1 MDIDNDSASEYVR
14 SLYRAQNRCL
24 AAMDATVSNIE
35 ATKQMEIM
43 CSEKNFDA
51 LSVIKGLLLEVGE
64 LKKSDNCDYMT
75 RLKQE
80 NSMLRS
86 MNNLSPLSAHAPPL
100 PKPTQVF
107 FMSADTDIV
116 RLETSKKSKEKTL
129 EAIGALMQDT
139 VLSTSAVRALAKA
152 QKIMQASRMEDQRL
166 LDNFWSYK
174 QRRHRE
180 SEEPEDAH
188 NEKRKREEEEVW
200 DFQHPDFK
208 RQNASGTDYDED
220 DDEEDKDA

>member
-51 LSVIKGLLLEVGE
+51 LSVIKGLLLEVEE

-86 MNNLSPLSAHAPPL
+86 MNNLSPLSAQAPPL

-166 LDNFWSYK
+166 LDNFWSYR

-180 SEEPEDAH
+180 SEEPENAH

-200 DFQHPDFK
+200 DFQHPDLK

-220 DDEEDKDA
+220 DDEEDEDA